1 MATGYERK
9 GFNWD
14 DIFNDPQITNTD
26 RGLVSPV
33 TQLLERI
40 RTSNISPEAE
50 HCFAQMEEVL
60 LGLPAKERFAALSS
74 LGRFMINRA
83 GQEILYNDM
92 LHHLKGEE

>member
-50 HCFAQMEEVL
+50 HCFAQME
-60 LGLPAKERFAALSS
+60 
-74 LGRFMINRA
+74 
-83 GQEILYNDM
+83 
-92 LHHLKGEE
+92 